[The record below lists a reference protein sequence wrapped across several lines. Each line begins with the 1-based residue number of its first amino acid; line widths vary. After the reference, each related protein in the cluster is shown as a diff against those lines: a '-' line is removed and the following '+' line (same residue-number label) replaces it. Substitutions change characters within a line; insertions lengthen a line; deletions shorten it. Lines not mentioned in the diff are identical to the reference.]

1 MEEFCKTVRDI
12 VQRAYWRID
21 KIYTGEKCMKIIDR
35 LREDG
40 IHISFE
46 IFPPKTDAGYDK
58 VIRAAEE
65 MAGLKP
71 EFISV
76 TYGAAVPAKTQQRSH
91 PISNMICT

>member
-1 MEEFCKTVRDI
+1 
-12 VQRAYWRID
+12 
-21 KIYTGEKCMKIIDR
+21 MKIIDR

-76 TYGAAVPAKTQQRSH
+76 TYGAGRRYQQKHSKDR
-91 PISNMICT
+91 ILYQT